1 MKQLCEIPVT
11 WPVCHRQRDA
21 VTHMEI
27 GNIPQSLQR
36 GQQIQPVWVVYKMEL
51 IGEDK
56 SSQNIVAGNESDDSN
71 DHLFYETEQT
81 FYVGPAN
88 RYFQ

>member
-1 MKQLCEIPVT
+1 M
-11 WPVCHRQRDA
+11 
-21 VTHMEI
+21 
-27 GNIPQSLQR
+27 
-36 GQQIQPVWVVYKMEL
+36 QPVWVVYKMEL